1 MAGDPDD
8 IGSSSDMAVA
18 CRNGEVVWVGPD
30 RTVESQLAL
39 APDGVEIDATG
50 CTVTPGW
57 IDPHAHLPSY
67 GSRAYE
73 FARRLAGASY
83 LEILAAGGG
92 IIETVDAVAN
102 ATDSQLV
109 TAGKADL
116 DAMLLGGVT
125 TVEAKSGYGLTTPAE
140 LRLLRLAAELG
151 RSHPVTVI
159 PTFLGA
165 HAVPP
170 PYKGNSDAF
179 VELLLDE
186 MLPAAAQ
193 QGLSEFCDVFCEQGV
208 FSAAQSRRILEKGRE
223 LGMTPKLHAD
233 EMSWSGGAELAGEV
247 GAASADHLLFASAAG
262 ARAMALSGTVGVLLP
277 VTVLSL
283 MAEGV
288 EVGHCRAQAGR
299 LREAGVRLGIGTDYN
314 PGTAPCRSLQLA
326 VSLACRI
333 FGLTPAEAL
342 LGVTSVAAVAVR
354 RADVVGKLAPGYRAD
369 VTVWAVGSHEDIPYR
384 IGDNLVRDVVKN
396 GQVVVRDG
404 CLC

>member
-1 MAGDPDD
+1 MAGDQDD
-8 IGSSSDMAVA
+8 IGSRSGLAIA
-18 CRNGEVVWVGPD
+18 CRHGEVAWVGPD
-30 RTVESQLAL
+30 RAVESQVAL
-39 APDGVEIDATG
+39 VPGGAEIDASG
-50 CTVTPGW
+50 CTITPGL

-67 GSRAYE
+67 GSRAHE

-92 IIETVDAVAN
+92 IIETVNAVAN
-102 ATDSQLV
+102 ASDTHLEA
-109 TAGKADL
+109 AGKADL

-140 LRLLRLAAELG
+140 LRLLRIAAELG
-151 RSHPVTVI
+151 RSHPVTVV

-170 PYKGNSDAF
+170 AYKGNSDVF

-193 QGLSEFCDVFCEQGV
+193 QGLSEFCDVFCEHGV
-208 FSAAQSRRILEKGRE
+208 FSVAQSRRILERGRE

-233 EMSWSGGAELAGEV
+233 EMSWSGGAELAGEL
-247 GAASADHLLFASAAG
+247 GAASADHLLFASPAG
-262 ARAMALSGTVGVLLP
+262 ARAMALAGTVGVLLP

-283 MAEGV
+283 MAEGI
-288 EVGHCRAQAGR
+288 EVGHCRAQARR
-299 LREAGVRLGIGTDYN
+299 LREAGVRLAIGTDYN

-326 VSLACRI
+326 ISLACRV

-342 LGVTSVAAVAVR
+342 LGVTSVAAAAVR
-354 RADVVGKLAPGYRAD
+354 RAGEVGKLAPGYRAD
-369 VTVWAVGSHEDIPYR
+369 VTIWAVGSHEDIPYR
-384 IGDNLVRDVVKN
+384 IGDNLVRDVIKD
-396 GQVVVRDG
+396 GQIVVRDG